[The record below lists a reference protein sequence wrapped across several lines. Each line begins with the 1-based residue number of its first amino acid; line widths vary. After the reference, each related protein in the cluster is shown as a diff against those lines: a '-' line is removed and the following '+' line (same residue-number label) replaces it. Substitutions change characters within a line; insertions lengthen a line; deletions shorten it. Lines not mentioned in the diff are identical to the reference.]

1 MFFDE
6 NKGNENRIKI
16 QKQCLLLNYIKVYI
30 KSNLYIWL
38 IKYKRMKVKIIG
50 IIGLLF
56 IVIGQTLL
64 YQGFDFLNAQKPI
77 DFAHWFLLIGAS
89 MTIAISFA
97 LPKSIFNTIA
107 TALTILGIIGSI
119 GMCAI
124 DFTFWSFGTD
134 NTSRNELIGHLMN
147 TPSVWYPFFVIGP
160 SLLYIGLATQAW
172 QFIKSH
178 TTYALITIGG
188 SFLLGFGQFMLT
200 NRIWA
205 LIGTIIFSLGLVL
218 LIFREEKKL
227 IE

>member
-1 MFFDE
+1 
-6 NKGNENRIKI
+6 
-16 QKQCLLLNYIKVYI
+16 
-30 KSNLYIWL
+30 
-38 IKYKRMKVKIIG
+38 MKVKIIG

-56 IVIGQTLL
+56 IVIGQILL

-107 TALTILGIIGSI
+107 TALTILGIVAHI
-119 GMCAI
+119 GMSAI

-134 NTSRNELIGHLMN
+134 NTKRNELIGHLMN
-147 TPSVWYPFFVIGP
+147 TPSVWYPFFIVGP

-178 TTYALITIGG
+178 KMYALITIGG
-188 SFLLGFGQFMLT
+188 SFLLGFGQFMSA
-200 NRIWA
+200 NRVWA
-205 LIGTIIFSLGLVL
+205 LIGTIIFSLGLAL
-218 LIFREEKKL
+218 LVFRKEEQ
-227 IE
+227 

>member
-1 MFFDE
+1 
-6 NKGNENRIKI
+6 
-16 QKQCLLLNYIKVYI
+16 
-30 KSNLYIWL
+30 
-38 IKYKRMKVKIIG
+38 MKVKIIG
-50 IIGLLF
+50 IVGLLF

-134 NTSRNELIGHLMN
+134 DTSRNELIGHLMN

-178 TTYALITIGG
+178 RMYALITIGG

-200 NRIWA
+200 NRVWA
-205 LIGTIIFSLGLVL
+205 LIGMIIFSLGLVL
-218 LIFREEKKL
+218 LLFREEKK
-227 IE
+227 